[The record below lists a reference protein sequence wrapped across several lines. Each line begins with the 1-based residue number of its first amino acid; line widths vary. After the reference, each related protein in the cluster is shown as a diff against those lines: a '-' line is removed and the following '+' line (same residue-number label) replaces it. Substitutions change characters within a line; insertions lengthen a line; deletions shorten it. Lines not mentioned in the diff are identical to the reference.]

1 MIQFVEF
8 EYTAEYIANVFW
20 RQHIAQVSNITLIP
34 YLQNSDVFYVA
45 YITIDHWV
53 DSESAYNFVQ
63 RLKNQGTEARLVH
76 SGDDWWAVKNNSH
89 NSGELVVG
97 NYTTIFD
104 RNYYQNSDEVAVD
117 VEEEEEY
124 EEEYKEEYKEEEYKE
139 EEYKEEDKE
148 YYGWAVEEDYG
159 WAVKEE
165 VKEDYGWIENNKWA
179 EDEWKQICVETV
191 I

>member
-1 MIQFVEF
+1 MSIKSLMIQFVEF

-53 DSESAYNFVQ
+53 DSEAAYNFVR
-63 RLKNQGTEARLVH
+63 RLKNPATEARIVH
-76 SGDDWWAVKNNSH
+76 SGDDWWAVQKNSH
-89 NSGELVVG
+89 NNGDLVVG
-97 NYTTIFD
+97 IYTTIFD
-104 RNYYQNSDEVAVD
+104 RNYYQNSDEIAVD
-117 VEEEEEY
+117 VDEEEFEGEF
-124 EEEYKEEYKEEEYKE
+124 
-139 EEYKEEDKE
+139 KE
-148 YYGWAVEEDYG
+148 YYGWAAEEDYG
-159 WAVKEE
+159 WDVKEE
-165 VKEDYGWIENNKWA
+165 TKEEDYAWIENNKWA

>member
-34 YLQNSDVFYVA
+34 YLQNSDVFYVG

-53 DSESAYNFVQ
+53 DSEAAYNFVQ

-76 SGDDWWAVKNNSH
+76 SGDDWWAVKKNSH

-104 RNYYQNSDEVAVD
+104 RNYYQNGDEVAVD
-117 VEEEEEY
+117 VAVDVAE
-124 EEEYKEEYKEEEYKE
+124 EEEYKEEYKEE
-139 EEYKEEDKE
+139 
-148 YYGWAVEEDYG
+148 DYG
-159 WAVKEE
+159 WVVKEE
-165 VKEDYGWIENNKWA
+165 AKEDYGWIENNKWA

>member
-1 MIQFVEF
+1 MSINSLMIQFVEF

-117 VEEEEEY
+117 VSEEEEE
-124 EEEYKEEYKEEEYKE
+124 EE
-139 EEYKEEDKE
+139 KE

-165 VKEDYGWIENNKWA
+165 AKEDYGWIENNKWA